1 MRTRIIRSASTSRFV
16 QATYGY
22 ATSMVAVIVAL
33 LVLWLVVLIVG
44 LIVKGLLWLFV
55 VGAILF
61 ILTAIVGWVRRR
73 V

>member
-1 MRTRIIRSASTSRFV
+1 
-16 QATYGY
+16 
-22 ATSMVAVIVAL
+22 MVAVIVAL